1 MKQINWEY
9 PYENI
14 FENNA
19 ESHFRMKVNGTVYDV
34 TTHFDPQGRQCVLE
48 QFKELLFQ
56 KDWNQPH
63 NRSEWP
69 EAI

>member
-1 MKQINWEY
+1 MNRNNWEY

-19 ESHFRMKVNGTVYDV
+19 ESHFRMKVGGTVYDV

-48 QFKELLFQ
+48 QFKELLLQ
-56 KDWNQPH
+56 KGWNQPH
-63 NRSEWP
+63 NRSEQS
-69 EAI
+69 ETI